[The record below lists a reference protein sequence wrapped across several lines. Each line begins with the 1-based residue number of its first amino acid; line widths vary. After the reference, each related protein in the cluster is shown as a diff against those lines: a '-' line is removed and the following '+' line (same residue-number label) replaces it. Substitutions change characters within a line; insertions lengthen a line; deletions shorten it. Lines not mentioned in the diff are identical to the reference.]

1 MVLLIENSKG
11 RLCFFKKYN
20 EFCLI
25 YRRGEFRKSVMM
37 IKDSPTSST
46 PDLRM
51 SLSTS
56 PPPSLVV
63 VDVVEV
69 SELFP

>member
-1 MVLLIENSKG
+1 MFLKN
-11 RLCFFKKYN
+11 YD

-69 SELFP
+69 SALFP